1 MALTLPVQTSEVIG
15 IDEYVEHVRTAVD
28 VRDLDSVIASAS
40 KLAAL
45 ANHRTFLAEYLCSG
59 LRNWQQFQP
68 RNEYI
73 SQSFI
78 LGRGP
83 GFFVRANVWTPR
95 AESDDIRSTQYRVT
109 FYGVAHDHNF
119 SFLTVG
125 YWGSGYETQIY
136 EVEPGSFHP
145 AEGEPAELVFRE
157 QTRLTTGK
165 VMLYRASRDVH
176 EQAPPDDLSIS
187 LNLMLIPP
195 EVDLCDQYYFDLRTR
210 RVASVHGIYTDRV
223 ILLCKLA
230 GALGGA
236 APADVLLGLAA
247 RHPAARIRVAALE
260 ALVELGASDEVQK
273 LSDHDDH
280 PLVRALRARL

>member
-1 MALTLPVQTSEVIG
+1 MARTIPVQTSEVIG
-15 IDEYVEHVRTAVD
+15 LDEYLEHVRAEVD
-28 VRDLDSVIASAS
+28 VRDLDSVAASAPR
-40 KLAAL
+40 LAAL
-45 ANHRTFLAEYLCSG
+45 ANHRTFLADILCAG
-59 LRNWQQFQP
+59 LQRWEQFQAG
-68 RNEYI
+68 NEYI

-95 AESDDIRSTQYRVT
+95 AESDEVRSTQDRVS

-136 EVEPGSFHP
+136 EVEPGSFEP
-145 AEGEPAELVFRE
+145 VEGAPAELVFLER
-157 QTRLTTGK
+157 TRLTTGK
-165 VMLYRASRDVH
+165 VMLYRAHRDVH

-195 EVDLCDQYYFDLRTR
+195 EIDVVDQHYFDLQTR
-210 RVASVHGIYTDRV
+210 RVASVLGIHNDRV

-230 GALGGA
+230 AALGGA
-236 APADVLLGLAA
+236 VSQDLLRGLAEQ
-247 RHPAARIRVAALE
+247 HPAARVRAAALD
-260 ALVELGASDEVQK
+260 ALVALGES
-273 LSDHDDH
+273 
-280 PLVRALRARL
+280 RR